1 MSRAFVKEPDGD
13 TPGDGTLER
22 PRSTHPN
29 YITPEGLERLRA
41 RAEDLRKQ
49 KAVSDKEKA
58 AALERELRL
67 LDDRIA
73 SAIVVT
79 PESQTPDSI
88 AFGTTFETEDENGVR
103 RTFRIV
109 GEDEADSARGYLSW
123 LSPLAK
129 DAMGA
134 KVGDEII
141 WQRPSGD
148 LDLTVK
154 RIRACSM

>member
-13 TPGDGTLER
+13 TPDDGTPER
-22 PRSTHPN
+22 PRSPHPN

-41 RAEDLRKQ
+41 RAEGLRRQ
-49 KAVSDKEKA
+49 KSQSEKEKA
-58 AALERELRL
+58 AALDRELRY

-73 SAIVVT
+73 SAVLVV
-79 PESQTPDSI
+79 PESQTADSI
-88 AFGTTFETEDENGVR
+88 SFGTTFETEDENGVR

-109 GEDEADSARGYLSW
+109 GEDEADSARGYISW

-134 KVGDEII
+134 KVGDEIT

-148 LDLTVK
+148 LELVIM
-154 RIRACSM
+154 RIKP